1 MSQTQN
7 VQRGLIFMIF
17 IHALFLFILT
27 IFKFCKN
34 KLDPITDEEPEGEGE
49 AAGKYKESEP
59 KGPEGKESTDN
70 ISNSPDFDT
79 VAVKSEPAPDAEAA
93 GIERLF
99 HSAVD
104 FRNFYTPVFILAV
117 VNIVTG
123 TSKAFCFIL
132 YIAATIWVILF
143 NVAKLHRSC
152 CGDSK
157 IVNVL
162 VENVWLI
169 LSFFFFVNHWAA
181 FTVMMPYVV
190 I

>member
-1 MSQTQN
+1 MRT
-7 VQRGLIFMIF
+7 
-17 IHALFLFILT
+17 
-27 IFKFCKN
+27 
-34 KLDPITDEEPEGEGE
+34 
-49 AAGKYKESEP
+49 
-59 KGPEGKESTDN
+59 
-70 ISNSPDFDT
+70 
-79 VAVKSEPAPDAEAA
+79 EPAPDQDAA
-93 GIERLF
+93 GIDKLF

-104 FRNFYTPVFILAV
+104 FRNFYTPIFMLAI
-117 VNIVTG
+117 VNVAAG

-132 YIAATIWVILF
+132 YLAATIWVIIF

-157 IVNVL
+157 CVNVIM
-162 VENVWLI
+162 ENIWLI